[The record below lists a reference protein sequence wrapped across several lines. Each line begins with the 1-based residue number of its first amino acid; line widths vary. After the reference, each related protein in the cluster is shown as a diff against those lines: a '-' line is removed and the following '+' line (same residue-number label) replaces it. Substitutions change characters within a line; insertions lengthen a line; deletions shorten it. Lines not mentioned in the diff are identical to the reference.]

1 MRKERANIIKNKI
14 MVFDF
19 TISKQNGY
27 AVLNL
32 SGNLIEKGQA
42 MGLLEQADVLAK
54 ENCSKWAIDLK
65 ELIYMNSSGL
75 NTLIQLL
82 TKARVA
88 GGEAVLFNMN
98 KKINEL
104 ILITKLHTLFKI
116 ADGKQEAINLLGV

>member
-1 MRKERANIIKNKI
+1 

-19 TISKQNGY
+19 TVTAQSNYALIS
-27 AVLNL
+27 L

-42 MGLLEQADVLAK
+42 ISLLEKAEELVQQNCVL
-54 ENCSKWAIDLK
+54 WAIDLDK
-65 ELIYMNSSGL
+65 LIYMNSSGL

-88 GGEAVLFNMN
+88 GGEAVIYNMN

-116 ADGKQEAINLLGV
+116 ADTETDAISMLGF

>member
-1 MRKERANIIKNKI
+1 

-19 TISKQNGY
+19 TVSTHGNYAIIS
-27 AVLNL
+27 L

-42 MGLLEQADVLAK
+42 ISLLEKVEEMSK
-54 ENCSKWAIDLK
+54 ENCNRWAIDLEK
-65 ELIYMNSSGL
+65 LIYMNSSGL

-88 GGEAVLFNMN
+88 GGEAVLYNMN

-104 ILITKLHTLFKI
+104 ILITKLHTLFKV
-116 ADGKQEAINLLGV
+116 ADTQADALSILGV

>member
-1 MRKERANIIKNKI
+1 

-19 TISKQNGY
+19 TISKQSNY
-27 AVLNL
+27 AVISLE
-32 SGNLIEKGQA
+32 GNLIEKGQA
-42 MGLLEQADVLAK
+42 IQLLEKAEDLIK
-54 ENCSKWAIDLK
+54 ENCNKWAIDLEK
-65 ELIYMNSSGL
+65 LIYMNSSGL

-104 ILITKLHTLFKI
+104 ILITKLHTLFKV
-116 ADGKQEAINLLGV
+116 AENRQTAVNLLEV

>member
-1 MRKERANIIKNKI
+1 

-19 TISKQNGY
+19 TVTARGNYALIS
-27 AVLNL
+27 L

-42 MGLLEQADVLAK
+42 ISLLEKAEELVQQNCVL
-54 ENCSKWAIDLK
+54 WAIDLEK
-65 ELIYMNSSGL
+65 LIYMNSSGL

-88 GGEAVLFNMN
+88 GGEAVIYNMN

-116 ADGKQEAINLLGV
+116 ADSQADALGILGI

>member
-1 MRKERANIIKNKI
+1 

-19 TISKQNGY
+19 TVSSNGHY
-27 AVLNL
+27 AVVNL

-42 MGLLEQADVLAK
+42 ISLLEKLDELIKQDC
-54 ENCSKWAIDLK
+54 NKWAIDLK
-65 ELIYMNSSGL
+65 DLIYMNSSGL

-116 ADGKQEAINLLGV
+116 SETKSDALNVLGV

>member
-1 MRKERANIIKNKI
+1 

-19 TISKQNGY
+19 TIEGC
-27 AVLNL
+27 
-32 SGNLIEKGQA
+32 I
-42 MGLLEQADVLAK
+42 
-54 ENCSKWAIDLK
+54 KWAIDMEKL
-65 ELIYMNSSGL
+65 LYMNSSGL

-104 ILITKLHTLFKI
+104 ILITKLNTLFKVTETR
-116 ADGKQEAINLLGV
+116 DEAFKLLDV

>member
-1 MRKERANIIKNKI
+1 

-19 TISKQNGY
+19 TISQHGNY
-27 AVLNL
+27 AIL
-32 SGNLIEKGQA
+32 SLEGNLIEKGQA
-42 MGLLEQADVLAK
+42 LQLLEKAEELSSG
-54 ENCSKWAIDLK
+54 NCNRWAIDLEK
-65 ELIYMNSSGL
+65 LIYMNSSGL

-104 ILITKLHTLFKI
+104 ILITKLHTLFKV
-116 ADGKQEAINLLGV
+116 AESRQSALNLLEV

>member
-1 MRKERANIIKNKI
+1 

-19 TISKQNGY
+19 TVNNRGDHALIS
-27 AVLNL
+27 L

-42 MGLLEQADVLAK
+42 IALLEKAEELANQ
-54 ENCSKWAIDLK
+54 NCGRWAIDLEK
-65 ELIYMNSSGL
+65 LIYMNSSGL

-88 GGEAVLFNMN
+88 GGEAVLYNMN

-104 ILITKLHTLFKI
+104 ILITKLHTLFKV
-116 ADGKQEAINLLGV
+116 AESKEDALNKLGV

>member
-1 MRKERANIIKNKI
+1 

-19 TISKQNGY
+19 TISKQGSH
-27 AVLNL
+27 AIIGL
-32 SGNLIEKGQA
+32 SGNLIEKSQA
-42 MGLLEQADVLAK
+42 ISLLEKSDGLAN
-54 ENCSKWAIDLK
+54 EGCNKWAIDLK
-65 ELIYMNSSGL
+65 DLIYMNSSGL

-104 ILITKLHTLFKI
+104 ILITKLHTLFKVVESR
-116 ADGKQEAINLLGV
+116 QEALNLLGV

>member
-1 MRKERANIIKNKI
+1 

-104 ILITKLHTLFKI
+104 ILITKLHTLFKV
-116 ADGKQEAINLLGV
+116 ADNQDEALTTLNV

>member
-1 MRKERANIIKNKI
+1 

-19 TISKQNGY
+19 TISNQGNY
-27 AVLNL
+27 AVITM

-42 MGLLEQADVLAK
+42 ISLLEKAEELVNQ
-54 ENCSKWAIDLK
+54 NCAQWVIDLEK
-65 ELIYMNSSGL
+65 LIYMNSSGL

-104 ILITKLHTLFKI
+104 ILITKLHTLFKV
-116 ADGKQEAINLLGV
+116 ADTKADALGLLGV

>member
-1 MRKERANIIKNKI
+1 

-19 TISKQNGY
+19 TVTELGQKAIFELGG
-27 AVLNL
+27 NL
-32 SGNLIEKGQA
+32 VDKSQASGLIEKAEELSKTGC
-42 MGLLEQADVLAK
+42 
-54 ENCSKWAIDLK
+54 NKWAIDL
-65 ELIYMNSSGL
+65 ENLIYMNSSGL

-104 ILITKLHTLFKI
+104 ILITKLHTLFKV
-116 ADGKQEAINLLGV
+116 AVSKDDALTMLGE

>member
-1 MRKERANIIKNKI
+1 

-19 TISKQNGY
+19 TISKQGNY
-27 AVLNL
+27 AIISMN
-32 SGNLIEKGQA
+32 GNLIEKGQA
-42 MGLLEQADVLAK
+42 IALLEKAEELTK
-54 ENCSKWAIDLK
+54 EGCSQWIIDLEK
-65 ELIYMNSSGL
+65 LIYMNSSGL

-104 ILITKLHTLFKI
+104 ILITKLHTLFKV
-116 ADGKQEAINLLGV
+116 AGSKSEAVEILGL

>member
-1 MRKERANIIKNKI
+1 

-19 TISKQNGY
+19 TVDQQGNY
-27 AVLNL
+27 AVIGL

-42 MGLLEQADVLAK
+42 LSLVDKAEEL
-54 ENCSKWAIDLK
+54 SKNGCTRWAIDLEK
-65 ELIYMNSSGL
+65 LIYMNSSGL

-82 TKARVA
+82 TKARVS

-104 ILITKLHTLFKI
+104 ILITKLHTLFKV
-116 ADGKQEAINLLGV
+116 ADSKADAMSMLGV